1 MPIDRPTT
9 RLAHTLPR
17 TLWICVVLQVLE
29 SLELLDAFN
38 VKLSVPTLDASSV
51 MRVLAHLRV
60 ANPAELQPILGSVS
74 YPPGIPIKKLLLTIE
89 MAMAQDGRVDP
100 ARFAETLQ
108 RSGILA

>member
-1 MPIDRPTT
+1 
-9 RLAHTLPR
+9 
-17 TLWICVVLQVLE
+17 VLE

-38 VKLSVPTLDASSV
+38 VKLSVPALDTSSV

-60 ANPAELQPILGSVS
+60 ANSAELQPILGSVS
-74 YPPGIPIKKLLLTIE
+74 YPPGIPIKKLLLVVE
-89 MAMAQDGRVDP
+89 MAMGQDGKVDP